1 MFIGSLDTLEESCV
15 DYPPQIKKA
24 LEYLK
29 SQDFTQMADG
39 RYEIDGAACVA
50 NLQRYTT
57 RLVSECKPETHEKY
71 LDIQFMVEGEEYIG
85 WCPFSPDLKVVE
97 AYDAARDVAFY
108 EGLVP
113 DSNVVL
119 SPGSFA
125 VLYPE
130 DVHRP
135 QGAVDDIPAPVTKVV
150 VKIAMD
156 SL

>member
-15 DYPPQIKKA
+15 DYPAQIKKA

-29 SQDFTQMADG
+29 SHDFTTMADG
-39 RYEIDGAACVA
+39 SYEIDGAKNVA
-50 NLQRYTT
+50 NLSRYTT

-71 LDIQFMVEGEEYIG
+71 VDIQFMVEGEEYIG
-85 WCPFSPDLKVVE
+85 WCPFSPDLTVVK
-97 AYDAARDVAFY
+97 AYDDARDIAFY
-108 EGLVP
+108 DALVP

-125 VLYPE
+125 ILYPE

-135 QGAVDDIPAPVTKVV
+135 QGAVDDVPAKVTKVV
-150 VKIAMD
+150 VKIAVD